1 MCSCIL
7 VAPVLRASQLCRLIE
22 QNDKHISKLMQDCY
36 EHLERKR
43 QVLRSDV
50 IIANI
55 WHFPNRKMLR
65 VWVKLEGASSLN
77 ANSGHEVCCILQH
90 VSHDH
95 EQTLTARDARMQVRQ
110 AIKQGLERSNAL
122 RARAE
127 ALARTGALATELERQ
142 GRGARQLLLV

>member
-1 MCSCIL
+1 M
-7 VAPVLRASQLCRLIE
+7 QD
-22 QNDKHISKLMQDCY
+22 DKHISKLMQDCY

-50 IIANI
+50 IIANT

-65 VWVKLEGASSLN
+65 VWVKLESASSLN
-77 ANSGHEVCCILQH
+77 ANSGDEVCCSLQR
-90 VSHDH
+90 VLH
-95 EQTLTARDARMQVRQ
+95 EGEQRLTAQDVRVQVRQ

-127 ALARTGALATELERQ
+127 ALARTGALAAELERQ
-142 GRGARQLLLV
+142 GTGAGVRV